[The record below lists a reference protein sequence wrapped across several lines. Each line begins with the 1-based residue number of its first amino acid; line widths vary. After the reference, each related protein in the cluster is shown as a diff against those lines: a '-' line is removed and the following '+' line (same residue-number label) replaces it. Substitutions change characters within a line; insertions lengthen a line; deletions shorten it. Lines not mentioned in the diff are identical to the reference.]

1 MTDTVVVED
10 ERAAARS
17 AVDHKVMSLNQAR
30 LLLRAAINFSRSGRK
45 EVAVELFEGAQ
56 KKFESCNENVDA
68 GIARAWATGL
78 RERLGQTAF
87 ISPHL

>member
-1 MTDTVVVED
+1 MTDIAGAED
-10 ERAAARS
+10 ERAAAP
-17 AVDHKVMSLNQAR
+17 AGVDHKMMSLNQAR

-56 KKFESCNENVDA
+56 KRFESCNENVDA

-78 RERLGQTAF
+78 RERLRQNALL
-87 ISPHL
+87 SPQP